1 MASLIPAFN
10 MLGLFPVGI
19 LQRVG
24 ARKKK
29 KIAGVGSSRRP
40 NKRQFLF
47 FLPPV
52 LRSPPEAVCFS
63 GSLLP
68 SSFLLRLAAN
78 CSLTSSDALVMTGDN
93 VAG

>member
-10 MLGLFPVGI
+10 MLGLFPVAI

-29 KIAGVGSSRRP
+29 IKTGVGNSRRP
-40 NKRQFLF
+40 NKRQFLL
-47 FLPPV
+47 FLYPV
-52 LRSPPEAVCFS
+52 LCSPPEAVCFS
-63 GSLLP
+63 GLLLP
-68 SSFLLRLAAN
+68 SSFLLSLAAN
-78 CSLTSSDALVMTGDN
+78 CSLTSSDALVVTGDN